1 MSQSSKTK
9 RKRTRKPTKEKD
21 SLSRQT
27 SLWDAFGIKSSS
39 KKNTPQASA
48 ATSENESV
56 PADDV
61 IDICSSDAEHV
72 PEDSSIPPASSN
84 PYPAEGSSSNEKGE
98 LASDGSKDVPII
110 IVDSSPLRS
119 PARPRKVLPQHPPKP
134 LYSIFAPRKR
144 PDDRSSSQT
153 PAPRGSTASVA
164 SFPDF
169 AMQHVRGPQ
178 SVFHSSPSQTLPRLR
193 RNDAVEPAEAFDYSR
208 LTRKRAHDT
217 ALNPSAPSSD
227 HSHLL
232 DAVTQERFHADI
244 PETHRSYPALSR
256 FLAKDPQ
263 NADETSGGSASSHTL
278 WNDKWRPRRADQV
291 LGNERS
297 ALYLRDWLLALKLHI
312 SRSDDTGKRKGK
324 GTKRRRIIREVQ
336 RKRRRVGSEDPEEP
350 WLAED
355 STDDEH
361 PPEVVWGSEDD
372 PYPPALSRLK
382 RAETDETIGDPPS
395 SPPTLSQ
402 TTEEYASSQRSS
414 TVPTFS
420 YKPPRLG
427 SEVHST
433 ILLSG
438 PSGCGKTAAVY
449 ACTEELGWDVF
460 EVYPGVGERSGTA
473 LNKLIG
479 DVGKNHLVTQNQQ
492 QATPEPDIRE
502 KKPLR
507 PKTNFFAKRVVSDDE
522 GEETLIQNALPIP
535 EVEQPKPQAEMMSVA
550 SQSIV
555 LVEEVD
561 VLYKEDAGFW
571 PALLKIIKECRR
583 PIVLT
588 CNGELLFLIH
598 YNSVS

>member
-1 MSQSSKTK
+1 MT
-9 RKRTRKPTKEKD
+9 
-21 SLSRQT
+21 
-27 SLWDAFGIKSSS
+27 G
-39 KKNTPQASA
+39 
-48 ATSENESV
+48 V
-56 PADDV
+56 P
-61 IDICSSDAEHV
+61 
-72 PEDSSIPPASSN
+72 
-84 PYPAEGSSSNEKGE
+84 
-98 LASDGSKDVPII
+98 DGSKDVPII
-110 IVDSSPLRS
+110 IVDSSPQRS
-119 PARPRKVLPQHPPKP
+119 PARPRKVLPQDPPKP

-144 PDDRSSSQT
+144 PDGRSSSQT
-153 PAPRGSTASVA
+153 PAPGGSIVSVA
-164 SFPDF
+164 PFPDF
-169 AMQHVRGPQ
+169 SMQHVRGHQ
-178 SVFHSSPSQTLPRLR
+178 SVFPSYPSQSLPRPR
-193 RNDAVEPAEAFDYSR
+193 RDGPVEPVGAFDYSR
-208 LTRKRAHDT
+208 LTRRRAHDT
-217 ALNPSAPSSD
+217 APNPSAPPSG
-227 HSHLL
+227 HSRSF
-232 DAVTQERFHADI
+232 DAQYHADI
-244 PETHRSYPALSR
+244 PEVHRSYPALSR
-256 FLAKDPQ
+256 FLAEDSQ
-263 NADETSGGSASSHTL
+263 NADETSGGSASPHLL

-312 SRSDDTGKRKGK
+312 ARSDDTGKRKGK

-336 RKRRRVGSEDPEEP
+336 RKRRRMGSEDPEEP
-350 WLAED
+350 WLVED

-361 PPEVVWGSEDD
+361 PLEIVWGSEDD

-382 RAETDETIGDPPS
+382 RAETDDTIGDPPS
-395 SPPTLSQ
+395 NPPTLSQ

-414 TVPTFS
+414 TIQAFS
-420 YKPPRLG
+420 YKPARLG
-427 SEVHST
+427 NEVHST

-449 ACTEELGWDVF
+449 ACAEELGWDVF

-522 GEETLIQNALPIP
+522 GEEALIQNALPIP
-535 EVEQPKPQAEMMSVA
+535 KVEQPKPQAEMMSVV

-588 CNGELLFLIH
+588 CNGELLLVTLNFVQLTP
-598 YNSVS
+598 S